1 MQFKIKRQVLVLSI
15 GKKEGEDMDPKEID
29 FLQRC
34 YADYLVKLGH
44 YDDINRYYYGNTD
57 SLAKFV
63 PREGRSNLKVN
74 TNFIQKLVDEEAQ
87 YSFGNDVTYTSVE
100 DNAEVVKDINYY
112 LKNNKTDHDI
122 NLGIELIKY
131 GMAFE
136 ISYLENDLTFKNRI
150 VNPLDGYM
158 YLENDTPKY
167 FLHMFHKQL
176 EPEKTYI
183 DVYTNKFIYHFD
195 ETWTE
200 ISDKTEHYF
209 GIVPVG
215 VGMIGG
221 KSYNID
227 RGYEEG
233 DKTIYNTI
241 KNIQDAL
248 ETNLSDIVCEISDF
262 RNAILKMYGI
272 EAENEKDKDGN
283 DIIDES
289 TGKPKKKAPVV
300 KDNCILLFGDKV
312 SQDAEWLIKNV
323 NDVFIKNT
331 RDDLMNLIY
340 TLTSHIDNNEKMQ
353 SNLSGIA
360 LRSKLQCLEAKCK
373 MNEKAM
379 QNIIYTRL
387 YCLFKYLYL
396 TASKSY
402 DVNTIKIQF
411 TPNVPVDEAGI
422 ADMISKLVAGNVVSK
437 ETLRSWLPRIEN
449 PVAEGEKLKK
459 ELKDELPGSNLDN
472 FVHDVPI
479 GGEGDEA

>member
-1 MQFKIKRQVLVLSI
+1 MDSKKI
-15 GKKEGEDMDPKEID
+15 E

-34 YADYLVKLGH
+34 YSDYLVKVGH

-57 SLAKFV
+57 SLLAFV

-74 TNFIQKLVDEEAQ
+74 TNFMQKLIDEEAQ
-87 YSFGNDVTYTSVE
+87 YSFGNDVTYTSIE
-100 DNAEVVKDINYY
+100 DNVEVIKDINYS

-131 GMAFE
+131 GMVFE
-136 ISYLENDLTFKNRI
+136 ISYFEEYEPEKFKFKNKF
-150 VNPLDGYM
+150 VSPLEGYM
-158 YLENDTPKY
+158 YLENDIPNY

-183 DVYTNKFIYHFD
+183 DVYTNEAIYHFD
-195 ETWTE
+195 ETWQEVST
-200 ISDKTEHYF
+200 KTEHYF

-215 VGMIGG
+215 IGIIGG
-221 KSYNID
+221 KAYNID

-248 ETNLSDIVCEISDF
+248 ETNLSDIVSEISDF
-262 RNAILKMYGI
+262 RNAIMKMYGI

-283 DIIDES
+283 DVIDEV
-289 TGKPKKKAPVV
+289 TGRTKKKAPVV
-300 KDNCILLFGDKV
+300 KDNCILLFGDKT

-323 NDVFIKNT
+323 NDTFIKNT
-331 RDDLMNLIY
+331 RDDLLNLIY

-387 YCLFKYLYL
+387 FCLFKYLYL
-396 TASKSY
+396 TQSKDY
-402 DVNTIKIQF
+402 DVNTIKVQF
-411 TPNVPVDEAGI
+411 TPNVPVDETGI

-459 ELKDELPGSNLDN
+459 ELEDELPNSN
-472 FVHDVPI
+472 
-479 GGEGDEA
+479 

>member
-1 MQFKIKRQVLVLSI
+1 
-15 GKKEGEDMDPKEID
+15 MDVKEIE
-29 FLQRC
+29 FLQKC

-57 SLAKFV
+57 SLAQFV

-87 YSFGNDVTYTSVE
+87 YSFGNDVTYTSIE
-100 DNAEVVKDINYY
+100 DNVEIIKDINYH

-136 ISYLENDLTFKNRI
+136 ISYLEEYALKEFRFKNRI
-150 VNPLDGYM
+150 VSPLEGYI
-158 YLENDTPKY
+158 YIENDVPKY

-176 EPEKTYI
+176 EPEKIYI
-183 DVYTNKFIYHFD
+183 DVYTNKYIYHFD
-195 ETWTE
+195 ETWKE
-200 ISDKTEHYF
+200 LSKTEHYF

-215 VGMIGG
+215 IGMIGG
-221 KSYNID
+221 KVYNID

-241 KNIQDAL
+241 KKIQDAL

-283 DIIDES
+283 DIIDEV

-300 KDNCILLFGDKV
+300 KDNCILLFGDKT

-331 RDDLMNLIY
+331 RDDLLNLIY

-353 SNLSGIA
+353 SNLSGMA

-379 QNIIYTRL
+379 QNIIYTRI

-396 TASKSY
+396 TASKKY

-411 TPNVPVDEAGI
+411 TPNIPIDETGI

-459 ELKDELPGSNLDN
+459 ELKDELPHSKLEDMQHTNESI
-472 FVHDVPI
+472 V
-479 GGEGDEA
+479 GDSDEE

>member
-1 MQFKIKRQVLVLSI
+1 MEQ
-15 GKKEGEDMDPKEID
+15 KEIE

-34 YADYLVKLGH
+34 YSDYLVKLGH

-57 SLAKFV
+57 TLAGFMPK
-63 PREGRSNLKVN
+63 EGRSNLKVN

-87 YSFGNDVTYTSVE
+87 YSFGNDVTYTSTIGE
-100 DNAEVVKDINYY
+100 KQAIDDINYY

-136 ISYLENDLTFKNRI
+136 ISYLENDLTFKNRT
-150 VNPLDGYM
+150 VSPLEGYM
-158 YLENDTPKY
+158 YLENETPKY

-183 DVYTNKFIYHFD
+183 DVYTDKYIYHFD
-195 ETWTE
+195 ETWE
-200 ISDKTEHYF
+200 QLDATEHYF

-215 VGMIGG
+215 IGIIGG
-221 KSYNID
+221 KAYNVD

-241 KNIQDAL
+241 KKIQDAI

-272 EAENEKDKDGN
+272 EAENEKDKEGN

-300 KDNCILLFGDKV
+300 KDNCILLFGDKT

-331 RDDLMNLIY
+331 RDDLKDLIY

-379 QNIIYTRL
+379 QNIIHTRI

-411 TPNVPVDEAGI
+411 TANVPVDETGI
-422 ADMISKLVAGNVVSK
+422 ADMISKLVASNVVSK

-449 PVAEGEKLKK
+449 PVVEGEKVKREIQEEMPQIDL
-459 ELKDELPGSNLDN
+459 NN
-472 FVHDVPI
+472 FNH
-479 GGEGDEA
+479 GGGVNEA

>member
-1 MQFKIKRQVLVLSI
+1 
-15 GKKEGEDMDPKEID
+15 MDPKEIE
-29 FLQRC
+29 FLQKC
-34 YADYLVKLGH
+34 YADYLVKLAH
-44 YDDINRYYYGNTD
+44 YDDINRYYYGSTD
-57 SLAKFV
+57 SLADFV
-63 PREGRSNLKVN
+63 PKEGRSNLKVN

-87 YSFGNDVTYTSVE
+87 YSFGNDVTYTSLE
-100 DNAEVVKDINYY
+100 DNSEVIKDINYH
-112 LKNNKTDHDI
+112 LKNNKSDHDI

-131 GMAFE
+131 GMVFE
-136 ISYLENDLTFKNRI
+136 ISYLEEYALKEFRFKNRI
-150 VNPLDGYM
+150 VSPLEGYM
-158 YLENDTPKY
+158 YLENDIPKY

-183 DVYTNKFIYHFD
+183 DVYTNEAIYHFD
-195 ETWTE
+195 ETWKE
-200 ISDKTEHYF
+200 LSKTEHYF

-215 VGMIGG
+215 FGAIGG
-221 KSYNID
+221 KMYNID

-241 KNIQDAL
+241 KKIQDAL

-262 RNAILKMYGI
+262 RNAILKIYGI
-272 EAENEKDKDGN
+272 EAKNKKDKDVN
-283 DIIDES
+283 DIIDPE
-289 TGKPKKKAPVV
+289 TGEPEKQAPVV
-300 KDNCILLFGDKV
+300 KDNCILLFGDKT

-340 TLTSHIDNNEKMQ
+340 TLTSHIDNNEKMS

-360 LRSKLQCLEAKCK
+360 LRSKLQCLEAKCS

-379 QNIIYTRL
+379 QNIISTRI

-396 TASKSY
+396 TESKNY

-411 TPNVPVDEAGI
+411 TPNVPVDETGI

-459 ELKDELPGSNLDN
+459 EMEDSMPPLNLNDFDHN
-472 FVHDVPI
+472 GDVN
-479 GGEGDEA
+479 ED

>member
-1 MQFKIKRQVLVLSI
+1 
-15 GKKEGEDMDPKEID
+15 MDPKEIE

-34 YADYLVKLGH
+34 YSDYLVKLGH

-100 DNAEVVKDINYY
+100 DNAEVVKDINYN

-136 ISYLENDLTFKNRI
+136 ISYLEEYAPKEFRFKNRI
-150 VNPLDGYM
+150 VSPLEGYM
-158 YLENDTPKY
+158 YLENDIPKY

-183 DVYTNKFIYHFD
+183 DVYTDKAIYHFD
-195 ETWTE
+195 ETWKE
-200 ISDKTEHYF
+200 LSVTEHYF

-215 VGMIGG
+215 IGMIGG
-221 KSYNID
+221 KAYSID
-227 RGYEEG
+227 RGYDEG
-233 DKTIYNTI
+233 DKTIYSTI
-241 KNIQDAL
+241 KKIQDAL

-262 RNAILKMYGI
+262 RNAILKIYGV
-272 EAENEKDKDGN
+272 EAEDEVDKDGN
-283 DIIDES
+283 PVIDES
-289 TGKPKKKAPVV
+289 TGKVKKREPVV
-300 KDNCILLFGDKV
+300 RNNCIMLFGDKT

-331 RDDLMNLIY
+331 RDDLLNLIY

-396 TASKSY
+396 TESKNY

-411 TPNVPVDEAGI
+411 TPNVPVDETGI
-422 ADMISKLVAGNVVSK
+422 ADMISKLVASNVVSK

-449 PVAEGEKLKK
+449 PTAEGEKIKK
-459 ELKDELPGSNLDN
+459 QLEDELPPSGLDN
-472 FVHDVPI
+472 ISHEDIPI
-479 GGEGDEA
+479 GGDGDEE

>member
-1 MQFKIKRQVLVLSI
+1 MDSKKI
-15 GKKEGEDMDPKEID
+15 E

-34 YADYLVKLGH
+34 YSDYLVKVGH

-57 SLAKFV
+57 SLLAFV

-74 TNFIQKLVDEEAQ
+74 TNFMQKLIDEEAQ
-87 YSFGNDVTYTSVE
+87 YSFGNDVTYTSIE
-100 DNAEVVKDINYY
+100 DNVEVIKDINYS

-131 GMAFE
+131 GMVFE
-136 ISYLENDLTFKNRI
+136 ISYFEEYEPEKFKFKNKF
-150 VNPLDGYM
+150 VSPLEGYM
-158 YLENDTPKY
+158 YLENDIPNY

-183 DVYTNKFIYHFD
+183 DVYTNEAIYHFD
-195 ETWTE
+195 ETWQEVST
-200 ISDKTEHYF
+200 KTEHYF

-215 VGMIGG
+215 IGIIGG
-221 KSYNID
+221 KAYNID

-248 ETNLSDIVCEISDF
+248 ETNLSDIVSEISDF
-262 RNAILKMYGI
+262 RNAIMKMYGI

-283 DIIDES
+283 DVIDEV
-289 TGKPKKKAPVV
+289 TGRTKKKAPVV
-300 KDNCILLFGDKV
+300 KDNCILLFGDKT

-323 NDVFIKNT
+323 NDTFIKNT
-331 RDDLMNLIY
+331 RDDLLNLIY

-387 YCLFKYLYL
+387 FCLFKYLYL
-396 TASKSY
+396 TQSKDY
-402 DVNTIKIQF
+402 DVNTIKVQF
-411 TPNVPVDEAGI
+411 TPNVPVDETGI

-459 ELKDELPGSNLDN
+459 ELEDELPNSNLSDMK
-472 FVHDVPI
+472 HTTGAI
-479 GGEGDEA
+479 GGDGDEA

>member
-1 MQFKIKRQVLVLSI
+1 
-15 GKKEGEDMDPKEID
+15 MDQKEIE
-29 FLQRC
+29 FLQKC
-34 YADYLVKLGH
+34 YADYLVKLSH

-57 SLAKFV
+57 SLLNFK
-63 PREGRSNLKVN
+63 PRKGRSNLKVN

-100 DNAEVVKDINYY
+100 DNSQVIKDINYH

-136 ISYLENDLTFKNRI
+136 INYLEEYAPKEFRFKNRI
-150 VNPLDGYM
+150 VSPLEGYM
-158 YLENDTPKY
+158 YLENDIPKY

-183 DVYTNKFIYHFD
+183 DVYTDKVIYHFD
-195 ETWTE
+195 ETWKE
-200 ISDKTEHYF
+200 LSVTEHYF

-215 VGMIGG
+215 IGMIGG
-221 KSYNID
+221 KAYNID

-241 KNIQDAL
+241 KKIQDAL

-272 EAENEKDKDGN
+272 EAEDEVDEEGN
-283 DIIDES
+283 PIIDES
-289 TGKPKKKAPVV
+289 TGKVKKREPVV
-300 KDNCILLFGDKV
+300 RNNCIMLFGDKT

-331 RDDLMNLIY
+331 RDDLLNLIY
-340 TLTSHIDNNEKMQ
+340 TLTSHIDNNEKMS

-373 MNEKAM
+373 INEKAM

-396 TASKSY
+396 TESKNY

-411 TPNVPVDEAGI
+411 TPNVPVDETGI

-449 PVAEGEKLKK
+449 PTAEGEKVKK
-459 ELKDELPGSNLDN
+459 ELEEEQPKVDLDN
-472 FVHDVPI
+472 ITHAGGDVI
-479 GGEGDEA
+479 EE

>member
-1 MQFKIKRQVLVLSI
+1 
-15 GKKEGEDMDPKEID
+15 MDLKEIE
-29 FLQRC
+29 FLQKC

-57 SLAKFV
+57 SLAAFV

-87 YSFGNDVTYTSVE
+87 YSFGNDITYTSVE
-100 DNAEVVKDINYY
+100 GNDQVVKDINYH
-112 LKNNKTDHDI
+112 LKNNKSDHDI

-131 GMAFE
+131 GMVFE
-136 ISYLENDLTFKNRI
+136 INYLEEYETEKFKFKNKI
-150 VNPLDGYM
+150 VSPLEGYM
-158 YLENDTPKY
+158 YLENDIPKY

-183 DVYTNKFIYHFD
+183 DVYTDKAIYHFD
-195 ETWTE
+195 ETWKE
-200 ISDKTEHYF
+200 VISKTEHYF

-215 VGMIGG
+215 IGIIGG
-221 KSYNID
+221 KAYSID

-233 DKTIYNTI
+233 DKTVYNTI

-248 ETNLSDIVCEISDF
+248 ETNLSDIVSEISDF
-262 RNAILKMYGI
+262 RNAIMKIYGV

-289 TGKPKKKAPVV
+289 TGKPKKKEPVV
-300 KDNCILLFGDKV
+300 RNNCILLFGDKT

-323 NDVFIKNT
+323 NDTFIKNT
-331 RDDLMNLIY
+331 RDDLLNLIY

-353 SNLSGIA
+353 SNLSGMA

-379 QNIIYTRL
+379 INIIYIRIS
-387 YCLFKYLYL
+387 CLFKFLFL
-396 TASKSY
+396 TQSKSY

-411 TPNVPVDEAGI
+411 TPNIPVDETGI
-422 ADMISKLVAGNVVSK
+422 ADMISKLSAYSVVSK
-437 ETLRSWLPRIEN
+437 ETMRSWLPRIEN
-449 PVAEGEKLKK
+449 PVAEGEKIKK
-459 ELKDELPGSNLDN
+459 ELEDELPDSNLSNMQHTTD
-472 FVHDVPI
+472 PI
-479 GGEGDEA
+479 GGDGDEV

>member
-1 MQFKIKRQVLVLSI
+1 
-15 GKKEGEDMDPKEID
+15 MDPKEIE

-57 SLAKFV
+57 SLAQFV

-100 DNAEVVKDINYY
+100 DNSEAIKDINYN

-136 ISYLENDLTFKNRI
+136 ISYLEEYAPKEFRFKNRI
-150 VNPLDGYM
+150 VSPLEGYM
-158 YLENDTPKY
+158 YLENDIPKY

-183 DVYTNKFIYHFD
+183 DVYTNNAIHHFD
-195 ETWTE
+195 ETWKE
-200 ISDKTEHYF
+200 IDVTEHYF

-221 KSYNID
+221 KAYNID
-227 RGYEEG
+227 RGYDEG
-233 DKTIYNTI
+233 DKTIYSTI
-241 KNIQDAL
+241 KKIQDAL

-272 EAENEKDKDGN
+272 EAENEKDKEGN
-283 DIIDES
+283 DIIDEA

-300 KDNCILLFGDKV
+300 KDNCILLFGDKT

-331 RDDLMNLIY
+331 RDDLLNLIY

-396 TASKSY
+396 TASKNY

-411 TPNVPVDEAGI
+411 TPNVPVDETGI
-422 ADMISKLVAGNVVSK
+422 ADMISKLVASNVVSK

-449 PVAEGEKLKK
+449 PTAEGEKIKK
-459 ELKDELPGSNLDN
+459 ELEDELPPSGLDN
-472 FVHDVPI
+472 ISHEDIPV
-479 GGEGDEA
+479 GGEGDEGDEA

>member
-1 MQFKIKRQVLVLSI
+1 
-15 GKKEGEDMDPKEID
+15 MDPKEIE
-29 FLQRC
+29 FLQKC
-34 YADYLVKLGH
+34 YADYLVKSAH

-57 SLAKFV
+57 SLAEFV
-63 PREGRSNLKVN
+63 PREGRSNLKVT

-87 YSFGNDVTYTSVE
+87 YSFGNDVTYTSLE
-100 DNAEVVKDINYY
+100 DDANVVKDINYH
-112 LKNNKTDHDI
+112 LKNNKSDHDI

-136 ISYLENDLTFKNRI
+136 INYLEEYAPEKFKFKNRI
-150 VNPLDGYM
+150 VSPLEGYM
-158 YLENDTPKY
+158 YLENDIPKY

-183 DVYTNKFIYHFD
+183 DVYTNESIYHFN
-195 ETWTE
+195 ETWKE
-200 ISDKTEHYF
+200 LSVTEHYF

-215 VGMIGG
+215 IGMIGG

-241 KNIQDAL
+241 KKIQDAL
-248 ETNLSDIVCEISDF
+248 ETNLSDIVSEISDF
-262 RNAILKMYGI
+262 RNAIMKIYGV
-272 EAENEKDKDGN
+272 EAEDEVDKEGN
-283 DIIDES
+283 PVIDES
-289 TGKPKKKAPVV
+289 TGKVKKKEPVV
-300 KDNCILLFGDKV
+300 RNNCIMLFGDKT

-323 NDVFIKNT
+323 NDTFIKNT
-331 RDDLMNLIY
+331 RDDLLNLIY
-340 TLTSHIDNNEKMQ
+340 TLTSHIDNNEKMS

-360 LRSKLQCLEAKCK
+360 LRSKLQCLEAKCS

-379 QNIIYTRL
+379 QNIIYTRI

-396 TASKSY
+396 TESKNY

-411 TPNVPVDEAGI
+411 TPNVPVDETGI

-459 ELKDELPGSNLDN
+459 ELEESMPPVNLNNFSHDN
-472 FVHDVPI
+472 DDSIGDVN
-479 GGEGDEA
+479 ED